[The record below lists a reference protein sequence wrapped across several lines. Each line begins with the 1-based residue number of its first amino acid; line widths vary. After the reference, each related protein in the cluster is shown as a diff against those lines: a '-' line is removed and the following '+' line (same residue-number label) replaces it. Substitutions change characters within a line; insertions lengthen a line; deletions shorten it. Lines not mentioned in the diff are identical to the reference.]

1 MTSVLLLSDIHGN
14 LPALDA
20 VLEDVE
26 LHGGYEAVWVLGD
39 SVGYGAQP
47 NEVVERL
54 RALPGLSMVKGNHEA
69 AALGEIS
76 IVDFNPVAA
85 AAAIWT
91 ANHLDERSQGF
102 LRQLPERVVDRSVTL
117 CHGSPRDP
125 IWEYLFSVHSAA
137 DNLSYFDTVGC
148 VHGHTH
154 VPSVFGRLDEH
165 SWRTVQAHDGDVE
178 ELDFE
183 RWFINPGS
191 VGQPRD
197 GDPRASYALLRLS
210 DGDDP
215 TSVEFHRV
223 EYDIAKAQ
231 NLIFDAGLPLQL
243 GYRLSEGR

>member
-1 MTSVLLLSDIHGN
+1 MASILLISDVHGN

-20 VLEDVE
+20 VLEDAE

-54 RALPGLSMVKGNHEA
+54 RALPELSMVKGNHEE

-91 ANHLDERSQGF
+91 ANHLDESSRGF
-102 LRQLPERVVDRSVTL
+102 LRQLSERVVDRSVTL

-125 IWEYLFSVHSAA
+125 IWEYLFSVHTAA
-137 DNLSYFDTVGC
+137 DNLGFFDTDGC

-154 VPSVFGRLDEH
+154 VPSVFGQHDEL
-165 SWRTVQAHDGDVE
+165 SWRAVQAHDGDLE
-178 ELDFE
+178 ELNFK
-183 RWFINPGS
+183 RWFVNPGS

-197 GDPRASYALLRLS
+197 GDPRASYALLHCDEAS
-210 DGDDP
+210 DRS
-215 TSVEFHRV
+215 TVEFHRV